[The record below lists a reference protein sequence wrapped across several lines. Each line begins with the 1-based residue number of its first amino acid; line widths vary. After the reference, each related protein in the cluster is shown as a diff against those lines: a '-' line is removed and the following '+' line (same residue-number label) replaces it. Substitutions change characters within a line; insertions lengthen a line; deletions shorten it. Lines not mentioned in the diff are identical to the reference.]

1 MTGRKRILALW
12 ALLGIG
18 ISLVFELGLG
28 RFAPGATQYV
38 ALMTLPL
45 AAYALRTSQRS
56 SMVVGC
62 VSGLLEDYWIE
73 PRLFGLNG
81 LVKTILGW
89 ALGGIGA
96 RFDLNNFWG
105 RFASGASVQLV
116 DEGLQTALRRLF
128 GEIVS
133 PMGVA
138 SLGIR
143 AAAGGL
149 LTAAVL
155 AIVSTLGASRRA
167 TRQKTRKT

>member
-1 MTGRKRILALW
+1 VIVLW
-12 ALLGIG
+12 AALGIG
-18 ISLVFELGLG
+18 LAFVCELALG
-28 RFAPGATQYV
+28 RFAPGATRYL

-45 AAYALRTSQRS
+45 ATYALRTSQRS
-56 SMVVGC
+56 SMLVGC
-62 VSGLLEDYWIE
+62 TSGLLEDFWIE

-89 ALGGIGA
+89 ALGGLGA

-105 RFASGASVQLV
+105 RFAAGASLHLV

-128 GEIVS
+128 GGAVAPVS
-133 PMGVA
+133 A
-138 SLGIR
+138 LTLGIR

-155 AIVSTLGASRRA
+155 AIVGKFGTSRRV
-167 TRQKTRKT
+167 TRQKPRKA

>member
-1 MTGRKRILALW
+1 MIVLW
-12 ALLGIG
+12 AILGIAL
-18 ISLVFELGLG
+18 SLAGELGLG

-38 ALMTLPL
+38 SLMTLPL

-81 LVKTILGW
+81 VAKTIMGW

-96 RFDLNNFWG
+96 RFDLNNPWG
-105 RFASGASVQLV
+105 RFASGASVHLV
-116 DEGLQTALRRLF
+116 DVGLQTGLRRLF
-128 GEIVS
+128 GEA
-133 PMGVA
+133 VA
-138 SLGIR
+138 PVGIATLGIR
-143 AAAGGL
+143 AVAGGL

-155 AIVSTLGASRRA
+155 AIVGKFGTSRRA
-167 TRQKTRKT
+167 TRQKARKA

>member
-1 MTGRKRILALW
+1 VIVLW

-18 ISLVFELGLG
+18 LSLAGQLCLG
-28 RFAPGATQYV
+28 RFAPGATQYL

-62 VSGLLEDYWIE
+62 VSGLVEDYWIE

-96 RFDLNNFWG
+96 RFDLNNVWG
-105 RFASGASVQLV
+105 RCASGASVHLV

-128 GEIVS
+128 GEAPAPVS
-133 PMGVA
+133 LA

-143 AAAGGL
+143 AVAGGL
-149 LTAAVL
+149 LTAGVL
-155 AIVSTLGASRRA
+155 AILGKFGTSRRA

>member
-1 MTGRKRILALW
+1 MIILW

-18 ISLVFELGLG
+18 LALGFELGLG
-28 RFAPGATQYV
+28 RFAPGATHYV
-38 ALMTLPL
+38 SVMTVPL

-56 SMVVGC
+56 SMLVGC
-62 VSGLLEDYWIE
+62 ASGLLEDYWLE

-81 LVKTILGW
+81 LVKTFLGW

-105 RFASGASVQLV
+105 RFAAGASVHLV

-128 GEIVS
+128 GDAAAPVTA
-133 PMGVA
+133 A
-138 SLGIR
+138 SLAIK
-143 AAAGGL
+143 AVAGGL

-155 AIVSTLGASRRA
+155 SIVGVFGTSRRP
-167 TRQKTRKT
+167 TRQKPRRG